1 MESRKNNMIFFS
13 SGMLDPSPKLNIPRQ
28 SSVREPQLTLEE
40 NDGYRGPWAGKCDNE
55 RAIVMYFW
63 HTLRTVQGANCI
75 EVLSYSMVT
84 QSFWKLTKVSL
95 FGRETLFLEKKMHS
109 CCPLKLPQT
118 LSWIRSNHMDCSH
131 KSSYLYCQTLTCVS
145 VAPGLNSRKN
155 DGSCFPF
162 APGNLWFRVTCSATY
177 RGSHSD

>member
-1 MESRKNNMIFFS
+1 MESRKNNTIFFS

-40 NDGYRGPWAGKCDNE
+40 NDGYRGPWAGKGDNE

-95 FGRETLFLEKKMHS
+95 FGRETLFLEKKNAFMLPS
-109 CCPLKLPQT
+109 KTPPKLFPGSGQIT
-118 LSWIRSNHMDCSH
+118 WIVPINLPICTVKHWRACLWLPGWTPEKMMDPVF
-131 KSSYLYCQTLTCVS
+131 LLLLVIF
-145 VAPGLNSRKN
+145 GL
-155 DGSCFPF
+155 G
-162 APGNLWFRVTCSATY
+162 
-177 RGSHSD
+177 